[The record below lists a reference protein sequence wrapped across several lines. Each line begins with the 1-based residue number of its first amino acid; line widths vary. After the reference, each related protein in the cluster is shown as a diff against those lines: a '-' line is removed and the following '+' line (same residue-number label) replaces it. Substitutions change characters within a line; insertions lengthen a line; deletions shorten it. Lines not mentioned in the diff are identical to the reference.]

1 MFHPVHRSSALL
13 RVLVVIFIALL
24 PSLAHAQ
31 TLVDWSALPSCASN
45 CEPFFK
51 AQDGC
56 LPSGGAPVSNQQTY
70 VSCFCQS
77 AMLTNFRAGS
87 GIECTGACPSVNDQ
101 TAIQQWYVN
110 FCKSGGGVNTQASS
124 ATSSSTT
131 TSSTAPTSSA
141 PDSTAT
147 RNSNSVINDYD
158 GDGDPSNNYEGSWI
172 SAHWKWVL
180 MLIIIFFA
188 MVFFSIFGMWLKRR
202 HRKKQ
207 DAKRANLS
215 GGEAGSGSHNH
226 HPNNPNNNTGAGAAV
241 PPPPP
246 MAHLK
251 NANDSGTLASTLDL
265 PNNTTIA
272 PTSPLR
278 PRSRTNTL
286 TRFPNG
292 SMSNVGNGG
301 NGQQQGQQGQQPVV
315 WGPHQHQ
322 AATRGYEYHGIHHQ
336 MSGSPGPSVPPSPVS
351 VPTPSLTPVGGFSM
365 NNSNNSNNRFSGG
378 SKDNVKSMSRDV
390 VIDEVAD
397 EDRIE
402 PAVGAEREGRLRR
415 KLSRR

>member
-1 MFHPVHRSSALL
+1 
-13 RVLVVIFIALL
+13 
-24 PSLAHAQ
+24 
-31 TLVDWSALPSCASN
+31 
-45 CEPFFK
+45 
-51 AQDGC
+51 
-56 LPSGGAPVSNQQTY
+56 
-70 VSCFCQS
+70 
-77 AMLTNFRAGS
+77 
-87 GIECTGACPSVNDQ
+87 
-101 TAIQQWYVN
+101 
-110 FCKSGGGVNTQASS
+110 
-124 ATSSSTT
+124 
-131 TSSTAPTSSA
+131 
-141 PDSTAT
+141 
-147 RNSNSVINDYD
+147 
-158 GDGDPSNNYEGSWI
+158 
-172 SAHWKWVL
+172 

-188 MVFFSIFGMWLKRR
+188 MLFFSIFGMWLKRR
-202 HRKKQ
+202 HRAKQ
-207 DAKRANLS
+207 DAKRSNLA
-215 GGEAGSGSHNH
+215 GGEAGSSN
-226 HPNNPNNNTGAGAAV
+226 HPNNPTGAGAAV

-265 PNNTTIA
+265 PNNTSIA

-292 SMSNVGNGG
+292 SMSNVGN
-301 NGQQQGQQGQQPVV
+301 GQQGQQPVV

-351 VPTPSLTPVGGFSM
+351 VPTPSLTPVGGYSM
-365 NNSNNSNNRFSGG
+365 NNSSSSNRFSGG

-415 KLSRR
+415 KLSKR